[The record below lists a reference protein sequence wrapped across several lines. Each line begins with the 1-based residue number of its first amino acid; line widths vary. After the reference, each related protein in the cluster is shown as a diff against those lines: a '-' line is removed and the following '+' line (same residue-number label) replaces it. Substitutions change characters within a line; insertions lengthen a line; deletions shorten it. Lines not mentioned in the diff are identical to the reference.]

1 MREGGGRGR
10 GRQRERRR
18 AAAAVAAGGGDG
30 GGSAAVES
38 RWRSRRK
45 GWRTKGEEEEEK
57 CGGAAAR
64 GKTSCLPLFSFPAA
78 AGAAA
83 VRKRAPAAAAAA
95 AAPSRPPPPFQYVL
109 LLLCHSFPPSF
120 PPPLPRYE
128 CLSGQNPPTDAAG
141 VQHPARAPAA
151 AGAARVVAT
160 PWLPSLVP
168 INTHS
173 HKRSEGAQV
182 DVCVSCVWGYTRTQS
197 KQEFAETSGRC
208 WLSLTLRPAPLLVL
222 AWLPGAV
229 PREGGIACK

>member
-18 AAAAVAAGGGDG
+18 AAAAVAAAGGDG
-30 GGSAAVES
+30 GGSAAVGS

-95 AAPSRPPPPFQYVL
+95 APSRPPPPFQYVL
-109 LLLCHSFPPSF
+109 LLLCYSFPPSF